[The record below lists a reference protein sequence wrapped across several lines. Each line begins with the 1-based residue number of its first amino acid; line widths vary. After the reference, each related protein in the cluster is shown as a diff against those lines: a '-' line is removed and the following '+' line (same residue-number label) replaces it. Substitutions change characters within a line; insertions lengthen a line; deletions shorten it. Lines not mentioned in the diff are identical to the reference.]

1 MDDVRNGGEWHT
13 TTIPFLKSS
22 LAQNVDN
29 RIVLNFDTVNRTMR
43 KWSEV
48 RVSVDA
54 AAANAENNIWLLN
67 SNLVIQDSLC
77 ELMIWDRVCSSRQLI
92 QIINNNK
99 KLNNIMIIII
109 IINQHQ
115 HNINNHNHNT
125 KQTHLVKQNMITWW
139 STSLSS

>member
-1 MDDVRNGGEWHT
+1 MDDVCNGGEWHT
-13 TTIPFLKSS
+13 TTIPFLNSS

-54 AAANAENNIWLLN
+54 AASNADTNLWLIN

-92 QIINNNK
+92 QIINNK
-99 KLNNIMIIII
+99 KIIKT
-109 IINQHQ
+109 NYY
-115 HNINNHNHNT
+115 
-125 KQTHLVKQNMITWW
+125 
-139 STSLSS
+139 